1 MGYKVIDGK
10 VIIPDG
16 VTKIEEWAFSGCSS
30 LKSIEIPN
38 SVTEIGAS
46 AFQGCIQRLLNYHEQ
61 QKLTKYKLLKHRHIQ
76 ILTLRTC
83 YLVVPDFPLIFATY
97 FYRGEF
103 RELLFCY
110 LVDRVDKGLQT
121 FTLVDSNTKGKE
133 ERKWSRLKKEIS
145 WKELTR
151 VVIGLHEFT
160 ARWFIRKECK
170 RDTCKLPWH
179 NVT

>member
-1 MGYKVIDGK
+1 MV
-10 VIIPDG
+10 
-16 VTKIEEWAFSGCSS
+16 
-30 LKSIEIPN
+30 L
-38 SVTEIGAS
+38 
-46 AFQGCIQRLLNYHEQ
+46 
-61 QKLTKYKLLKHRHIQ
+61 
-76 ILTLRTC
+76 
-83 YLVVPDFPLIFATY
+83 DFPLIFATY

-151 VVIGLHEFT
+151 VVIGLHKFT

-170 RDTCKLPWH
+170 T
-179 NVT
+179 T

>member
-1 MGYKVIDGK
+1 M
-10 VIIPDG
+10 
-16 VTKIEEWAFSGCSS
+16 
-30 LKSIEIPN
+30 
-38 SVTEIGAS
+38 
-46 AFQGCIQRLLNYHEQ
+46 
-61 QKLTKYKLLKHRHIQ
+61 
-76 ILTLRTC
+76 
-83 YLVVPDFPLIFATY
+83 VPDFPLIFATY

-170 RDTCKLPWH
+170 T
-179 NVT
+179 T